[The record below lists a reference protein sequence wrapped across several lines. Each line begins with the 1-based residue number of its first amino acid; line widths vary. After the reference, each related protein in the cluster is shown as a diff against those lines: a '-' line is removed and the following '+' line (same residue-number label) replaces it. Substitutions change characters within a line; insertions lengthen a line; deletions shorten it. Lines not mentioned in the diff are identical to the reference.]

1 LLIYSSKNKNLI
13 ENNTINEK
21 LYRRRFMS
29 VTVLQKIALIVTI
42 IGAINWGLIGLFDF
56 DLVAWLF
63 GGETSLLSRT
73 IYTLVGITG
82 LINIGLLVAPTED

>member
-1 LLIYSSKNKNLI
+1 
-13 ENNTINEK
+13 
-21 LYRRRFMS
+21 MS

-63 GGETSLLSRT
+63 GSGLLTRT
-73 IYTLVGITG
+73 IYTLVGVTG

>member
-1 LLIYSSKNKNLI
+1 
-13 ENNTINEK
+13 
-21 LYRRRFMS
+21 MS
-29 VTVLQKIALIVTI
+29 VTVMQKIALIVTI
-42 IGAINWGLIGLFDF
+42 IGAINWGLIGLFQF

-63 GGETSLLSRT
+63 NGQDSLLART

>member
-1 LLIYSSKNKNLI
+1 
-13 ENNTINEK
+13 
-21 LYRRRFMS
+21 MS
-29 VTVLQKIALIVTI
+29 VTILQKIALIVTI

-56 DLVAWLF
+56 NLVAWIF
-63 GGETSLLSRT
+63 GAGTEGAADSILSRT